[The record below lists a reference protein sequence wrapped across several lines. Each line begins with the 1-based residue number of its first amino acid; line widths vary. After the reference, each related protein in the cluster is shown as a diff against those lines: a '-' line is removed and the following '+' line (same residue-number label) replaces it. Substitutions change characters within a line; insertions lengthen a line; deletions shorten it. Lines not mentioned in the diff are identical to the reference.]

1 MAKKIEK
8 KEDLSVLSV
17 GELEA
22 RLNELKDIYFQARF
36 RHVTSPLK
44 NPLEIRHFRRH
55 IARIRTW
62 LRQKEVH
69 A

>member
-8 KEDLSVLSV
+8 KEDLSVLSAS
-17 GELEA
+17 ELHA
-22 RLNELKDIYFQARF
+22 RLKELQDSYFQARF

-55 IARIRTW
+55 IARIKTW